1 MAIKKYIMDI
11 QEFINHFEDVFED
24 TDISTLT
31 PETNFREL
39 EEWSSLCAL
48 STMAMISDEYDV
60 ELTADEMRN
69 NSTFIDLFNVVK
81 SHAE

>member
-1 MAIKKYIMDI
+1 MEI
-11 QEFINHFEDVFED
+11 QEFIDHFEDVFDE
-24 TDISTLT
+24 TEIGELT

-39 EEWSSLCAL
+39 DEWSSLCAL

-81 SHAE
+81 SHLS

>member
-1 MAIKKYIMDI
+1 MEI
-11 QEFINHFEDVFED
+11 QEFINHFEDVFDD
-24 TDISTLT
+24 TDISTLK

-39 EEWSSLCAL
+39 DEWSSMSAL
-48 STMAMISDEYDV
+48 ATMAMVSDEYDV

-81 SHAE
+81 SHVE

>member
-1 MAIKKYIMDI
+1 MEI
-11 QEFINHFEDVFED
+11 QEFINHFEDVLEE
-24 TDISTLT
+24 TEISTLT

-39 EEWSSLCAL
+39 EEWSSYTAL
-48 STMAMISDEYDV
+48 ATMAMVSDEYDV

-81 SHAE
+81 SHLA

>member
-1 MAIKKYIMDI
+1 MDI
-11 QEFINHFEDVFED
+11 QEFINKFVDVFDD
-24 TDISTLT
+24 TDVSTLK

-39 EEWSSLCAL
+39 DEWSSMTAL
-48 STMAMISDEYDV
+48 ATMAMISDEYDV

-81 SHAE
+81 SHLS

>member
-1 MAIKKYIMDI
+1 MDI
-11 QEFINHFEDVFED
+11 QDFINHFEDVFDD
-24 TDISTLT
+24 TDISTLK

-39 EEWSSLCAL
+39 DEWSSMSAL
-48 STMAMISDEYDV
+48 ATMAMVSDEYDV

-81 SHAE
+81 SHVE

>member
-1 MAIKKYIMDI
+1 MDI
-11 QEFINHFEDVFED
+11 QEFINHFEDVFDD
-24 TDISTLT
+24 TDVSTLK

-39 EEWSSLCAL
+39 DEWTSMTAL
-48 STMAMISDEYDV
+48 STMAMVSDEYDV

-81 SHAE
+81 SHLS

>member
-1 MAIKKYIMDI
+1 MNVN
-11 QEFINHFEDVFED
+11 EFIEKFEDVFEE
-24 TDISTLT
+24 TDLSTLK

-39 EEWSSLCAL
+39 DEWSSLCAL

-81 SHAE
+81 SHLS

>member
-1 MAIKKYIMDI
+1 MDI
-11 QEFINHFEDVFED
+11 KEFINHFEDVFEE
-24 TDISTLT
+24 TEISTLT

-39 EEWSSLCAL
+39 DEWSSLCAL

-60 ELTADEMRN
+60 ELTAEEMRN

-81 SHAE
+81 SHIG

>member
-1 MAIKKYIMDI
+1 MEIEDFIKK
-11 QEFINHFEDVFED
+11 FEDVFDD
-24 TDISTLT
+24 TDVSTLN
-31 PETNFREL
+31 PESNFREL
-39 EEWSSLCAL
+39 DEWSSLTAL

-81 SHAE
+81 SHLA

>member
-1 MAIKKYIMDI
+1 MTI
-11 QEFINHFEDVFED
+11 QEFINHFEDVFDE
-24 TDISTLT
+24 TDVSTLK

-39 EEWSSLCAL
+39 DEWSSMTAL
-48 STMAMISDEYDV
+48 ATMAMVSDEYDV

-81 SHAE
+81 SHLT

>member
-1 MAIKKYIMDI
+1 MDI
-11 QEFINHFEDVFED
+11 QEFINKFEDVFDD
-24 TDISTLT
+24 TEVSTLK

-39 EEWSSLCAL
+39 DEWSSMTAL
-48 STMAMISDEYDV
+48 ATMAMVSDEYDV

-81 SHAE
+81 SHLS

>member
-1 MAIKKYIMDI
+1 MDI
-11 QEFINHFEDVFED
+11 QEFINHFEDVFDD
-24 TDISTLT
+24 TDISTLK

-39 EEWSSLCAL
+39 DEWSSMSAL
-48 STMAMISDEYDV
+48 STMAMVSDEYDV

-81 SHAE
+81 SHLS

>member
-1 MAIKKYIMDI
+1 MDI
-11 QEFINHFEDVFED
+11 QEFIDHFEEVFDD

-31 PETNFREL
+31 PETNFRDL
-39 EEWSSLCAL
+39 DEWTSMTAL
-48 STMAMISDEYDV
+48 ATMAMVSEEYDV

-81 SHAE
+81 SHLA